1 MTARRTAEMTPDT
14 PRSWRGLAGVLVAQG
29 LAWTGTRLSAIALP
43 WFVLTSTGSAAQ
55 TGIVVF
61 VEMTPYVIVQLLSGP
76 IIDRVGPRRISIA
89 GDLVSTGAV
98 AMVPLLYAAGALEMW
113 SLLPLVAIVG
123 AARGPSD
130 AAKGVFIPAMT
141 EAAGVPLERGT
152 GLAGTIERLSSTV
165 GPGVAGILVA
175 SIGGAYALTV
185 TAVVFGLGALVIA
198 WATPRHEPVPDHD
211 SAAGYLARLRG
222 GAEFVRS
229 ERLLRSIVGMVAVT
243 NLLDA
248 AWISVLLPVWARES
262 GHGPAAIG
270 LIVAAMSAASIVT
283 SGLAAAFAH
292 RMPRRPTYL
301 VGFLLGAPR
310 FVVLALGAPIWLVV
324 AVYVVSGFAIGF
336 INPII
341 GAIQFERAPR
351 EMYGR
356 VRTVVVA
363 MAWSGIPFGG
373 LVGGGLVALLG
384 LSPALLA
391 VGAAYLVTTT
401 LPAFQKEW
409 GEMDRERRIGRA
421 RHEEDKGT
429 SGMS

>member
-1 MTARRTAEMTPDT
+1 MTADA
-14 PRSWRGLAGVLVAQG
+14 PRSWRGLAGVLAAQG

-43 WFVLTSTGSAAQ
+43 WFVLTSTGSATQ

-76 IIDRVGPRRISIA
+76 LIDHVGPRRISIA

-98 AMVPLLYAAGALEMW
+98 AMIPLLYAIGALEMW

-123 AARGPSD
+123 ASRGPSD

-152 GLAGTIERLSSTV
+152 GLAGTIERLASTV
-165 GPGVAGILVA
+165 GPGVAGVLVA
-175 SIGGAYALTV
+175 SMGGAYALTV
-185 TAVVFGLGALVIA
+185 TAIVFGLGAIVIA
-198 WATPRHEPVPDHD
+198 WATPRHDPSPEGD

-222 GAEFVRS
+222 GAEFVRG
-229 ERLLRSIVGMVAVT
+229 ERLLRSIVAMVAIT

-248 AWISVLLPVWARES
+248 AWISVLLPVWARET
-262 GHGPAAIG
+262 GHGPAVIG
-270 LIVAAMSAASIVT
+270 LVVAAMSAASIV
-283 SGLAAAFAH
+283 SSVLAAAFAH

-301 VGFLLGAPR
+301 IGFLLGGAPR

-324 AVYVVSGFAIGF
+324 AVYVVSGFSMGF

-356 VRTVVVA
+356 VRTLVVA

-384 LSPALLA
+384 LSPALLVA
-391 VGAAYLVTTT
+391 GGAYLITTT

-409 GEMDRERRIGRA
+409 AEMDLRRHLGAA
-421 RHEEDKGT
+421 RHEEPVART
-429 SGMS
+429 PASGG

>member
-1 MTARRTAEMTPDT
+1 MTADA

-76 IIDRVGPRRISIA
+76 LIDHVGPRRISIA
-89 GDLVSTGAV
+89 GDLISTGAV
-98 AMVPLLYAAGALEMW
+98 AMIPLLYAIGALEMW

-123 AARGPSD
+123 ASRGPSD

-152 GLAGTIERLSSTV
+152 GLTGTIERLASTV

-175 SIGGAYALTV
+175 WVGGAYALTV
-185 TAVVFGLGALVIA
+185 TAVMFGLGAIVIG
-198 WATPRHEPVPDHD
+198 WATPRHEPSPDKD

-222 GAEFVRS
+222 GAEFVRG
-229 ERLLRSIVGMVAVT
+229 EPLLRSIVAMVAIT

-248 AWISVLLPVWARES
+248 AWISVLLPVWARET
-262 GHGPAAIG
+262 GHGPAVIG
-270 LIVAAMSAASIVT
+270 LVVAVMSAASIV
-283 SGLAAAFAH
+283 SSVLAAAFAH

-301 VGFLLGAPR
+301 IGFLLGGAPR
-310 FVVLALGAPIWLVV
+310 FVVLALNAPIWLVV
-324 AVYVVSGFAIGF
+324 AVYVVSGFGSGF

-356 VRTVVVA
+356 VRTLVVA
-363 MAWSGIPFGG
+363 VAWSGIPFGG

-384 LSPALLA
+384 LSPALLVA
-391 VGAAYLVTTT
+391 GSAYLITTT
-401 LPAFQKEW
+401 LPAFRKEW
-409 GEMDRERRIGRA
+409 AEMDLRRRLGAARHVEPAVQHERRER
-421 RHEEDKGT
+421 DP
-429 SGMS
+429 SS